1 MIITDGVN
9 RNRCQSSCL
18 FHSDWA
24 FQADG
29 MTLQGYKIMFY
40 GVWECRSVD
49 ITQSNYCL
57 NSQSPKLLN
66 SINFKSPKS

>member
-1 MIITDGVN
+1 MIIPDGVN

-40 GVWECRSVD
+40 GVWEFGSVGV
-49 ITQSNYCL
+49 
-57 NSQSPKLLN
+57 
-66 SINFKSPKS
+66 